1 MMAVHINVWLEL
13 HIPVP
18 EETNLNLFSSL
29 CFEYHAYQ
37 VEMNRKYP
45 AMCREQGHPLIRV

>member
-18 EETNLNLFSSL
+18 KETSLNLFSSL
-29 CFEYHAYQ
+29 CFEHHAY
-37 VEMNRKYP
+37 
-45 AMCREQGHPLIRV
+45 